1 VPVGRSS
8 DGSDRMS
15 GYPSTV
21 LYVMLT
27 QEKGAHRTCWEQFLP
42 QRLDECYS
50 PIINMTNPLENP
62 TETMAKEI
70 THSALYAKVSSRT
83 VCLEGE
89 SSSKVLLMY
98 LESS

>member
-1 VPVGRSS
+1 MLG
-8 DGSDRMS
+8 
-15 GYPSTV
+15 TV
-21 LYVMLT
+21 
-27 QEKGAHRTCWEQFLP
+27 LP

-50 PIINMTNPLENP
+50 PIMNMINPLENP

-89 SSSKVLLMY
+89 SSSKVLLVY

>member
-1 VPVGRSS
+1 MPVGRSS

-42 QRLDECYS
+42 QRLDEFYS

-70 THSALYAKVSSRT
+70 TAESSIT
-83 VCLEGE
+83 LSSLVTEGE